1 MLQHPFQ
8 KCVYCGLQAIPYCWT
23 HAPPIGLLGAFAQPN
38 MVKSSQKDF
47 SSQQATFI
55 NLADAHLC
63 SDCEAVGDSAIR
75 CPRCQSEAL
84 IAVTRAI
91 RRHRDSIRLVCV
103 PLDEQAEQAA

>member
-1 MLQHPFQ
+1 M
-8 KCVYCGLQAIPYCWT
+8 
-23 HAPPIGLLGAFAQPN
+23 
-38 MVKSSQKDF
+38 KSSPQGGFRIPK
-47 SSQQATFI
+47 ATFI

-84 IAVTRAI
+84 IAITRAI
-91 RRHRDSIRLVCV
+91 RRHRDGIRLVCV